1 MKRSSLSV
9 FRRSVNKTF
18 LSTHA
23 EKATSNGSTG
33 NHQKKFV
40 GTRTAGSFEH
50 TTPIP
55 KSEKTQFLLDLE
67 EKTLAKNYH
76 NTIPVVIQRGKGVHV
91 FDVDD
96 RPYLDFLA
104 AYSAVNQGHC
114 HPRLVNAMVDQAS
127 QLTLTSRA
135 FKSDLLP
142 QFSNMITKLLGY
154 ERVLPMNTGVEAG
167 EVAVKLARKWAYQV
181 KGVPKDQAKVVLA
194 KNNFWGRSL
203 AAVSSSTDP
212 EAYTNYG
219 PLLEG
224 FQLINFNDLEA
235 LESAISDPNTAAFM
249 VEPIQGEG
257 GVVVPASN
265 YLNEARRLCTKYNVL
280 LICDEV
286 QTGLCRT
293 GKMLAVNHNDIKPD
307 ILCLGKALSGGM
319 LPVSCILAD
328 TVVMTQIKPG
338 QHGSTYGGNP
348 MACRI
353 AMEAL
358 SILVEENLA
367 ENSRIQGERFRKEIE
382 GFNSPLIR
390 EVRGL
395 GLMNALVLN
404 LDKNQTW
411 DVTMELAANG
421 LLCKPTKDNILRLSP
436 PLTINDN
443 EMSQALDIMRRVLC

>member
-1 MKRSSLSV
+1 MKRSGLSIL
-9 FRRSVNKTF
+9 RRSVGRSF
-18 LSTHA
+18 FSTSQ
-23 EKATSNGSTG
+23 KATPSGSIGFPT
-33 NHQKKFV
+33 
-40 GTRTAGSFEH
+40 TGSFEH

-55 KSEKTQFLLDLE
+55 QSEKTKSLLEME

-76 NTIPVVIQRGKGVHV
+76 NTIPVVLHQAKGVHV
-91 FDVDD
+91 YDVDG

-127 QLTLTSRA
+127 KLTLTSRA

-142 QFSNMITKLLGY
+142 QFSDMITKLLGY

-181 KGVPKDQAKVVLA
+181 KNVPQDRAKVVLA

-212 EAYTNYG
+212 EAYNNYG
-219 PLLEG
+219 PLLQG
-224 FQLINFNDLEA
+224 FQLINFNDIEA

-293 GKMLAVNHNDIKPD
+293 GKMLAVDHNGIKPD

-319 LPVSCILAD
+319 MPVSCILAD
-328 TVVMTQIKPG
+328 EEVMTQIKPG

-348 MACRI
+348 MACRV

-367 ENSRIQGERFRKEIE
+367 ENSRVQGERFRKEIE
-382 GFNSPLIR
+382 GFNSPLVQ

-404 LDKNQTW
+404 LDKDQTW
-411 DVTMELAANG
+411 DVTLELAANG

-443 EMSQALDIMRRVLC
+443 EMSQALEIMRRVLC

>member
-1 MKRSSLSV
+1 MNRYGMGFLRRKVRRSS
-9 FRRSVNKTF
+9 F
-18 LSTHA
+18 STHA
-23 EKATSNGSTG
+23 EKVGSRE
-33 NHQKKFV
+33 NPQA
-40 GTRTAGSFEH
+40 REYARLSTAGFFEQ

-55 KSEKTQFLLDLE
+55 QSDKTEHLIKLE
-67 EKTLAKNYH
+67 NASLAKNYH
-76 NTIPVVIQRGKGVHV
+76 QTIPVVLQQAKGVHV
-91 FDVDD
+91 YDVDG

-114 HPRLVNAMVDQAS
+114 HPRLVNAMIDQAS
-127 QLTLTSRA
+127 TLTLTSRA
-135 FKSDLLP
+135 FKSNLLP
-142 QFSNMITKLLGY
+142 QFSDMITKLLGY

-181 KGVPKDQAKVVLA
+181 KKVPKNQAKIVLA

-212 EAYTNYG
+212 EAYTNFG

-224 FQLINFNDLEA
+224 FQLIDFDDIEA

-257 GVVVPASN
+257 GVVVPAST

-286 QTGLCRT
+286 QTGLGRT
-293 GKMLAVNHNDIKPD
+293 GKMLAVDHNNIKPD

-319 LPVSCILAD
+319 MPVSCILAD
-328 TVVMTQIKPG
+328 HDVMSQIKPG

-348 MACRI
+348 MACRV

-382 GFNSPLIR
+382 GFHSPL
-390 EVRGL
+390 VS
-395 GLMNALVLN
+395 
-404 LDKNQTW
+404 K
-411 DVTMELAANG
+411 
-421 LLCKPTKDNILRLSP
+421 
-436 PLTINDN
+436 
-443 EMSQALDIMRRVLC
+443 